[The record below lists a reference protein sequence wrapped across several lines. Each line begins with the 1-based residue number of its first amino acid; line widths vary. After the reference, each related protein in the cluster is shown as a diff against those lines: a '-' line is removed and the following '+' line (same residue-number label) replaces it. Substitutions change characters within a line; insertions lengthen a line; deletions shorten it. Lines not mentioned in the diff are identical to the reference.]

1 MKPNELD
8 TVEWPPNSSIYF
20 AKDIPTNPYEPMHHE
35 RIKFRILQDGTV
47 EETVEG
53 INGDSCEKITEELEK
68 KLGNLHHRVHTSD
81 YYKQEV
87 ENVTLQYD
95 QN

>member
-1 MKPNELD
+1 MPH
-8 TVEWPPNSSIYF
+8 T
-20 AKDIPTNPYEPMHHE
+20 

-47 EETVEG
+47 EESVEG
-53 INGDSCEKITEELEK
+53 LNGSSCEKLTQELEK
-68 KLGNLHHRVHTSD
+68 KLGNLHHRLHTSE

-95 QN
+95 QNQI

>member
-53 INGDSCEKITEELEK
+53 INGDACEKITEEIEK

>member
-8 TVEWPPNSSIYF
+8 TVEWTPNSSINF
-20 AKDIPTNPYEPMHHE
+20 DKDIPTNPYEPMHHE

-53 INGDSCEKITEELEK
+53 INGDACEKITEELEK

>member
-35 RIKFRILQDGTV
+35 RIKFRILQ

-53 INGDSCEKITEELEK
+53 INGDACEKITEELEK

>member
-1 MKPNELD
+1 MLVQLLVIHLELLRKNLVNMPH
-8 TVEWPPNSSIYF
+8 T
-20 AKDIPTNPYEPMHHE
+20 

-53 INGDSCEKITEELEK
+53 ISGASCEKLTEELEK
-68 KLGNLHHRVHTSD
+68 KLGNLHHRLHTSD

-87 ENVTLQYD
+87 KNVTLQHD
-95 QN
+95 QNQI

>member
-53 INGDSCEKITEELEK
+53 INGDACEKITEELEE
-68 KLGNLHHRVHTSD
+68 KLGNLHHRIHTSD

-87 ENVTLQYD
+87 ENVALQHN